1 MDSETRPTAPI
12 DTGPDASAPAARRRR
27 RFWLKLA
34 AWSVFWLWF
43 AHFAYV
49 RYTTPPAI
57 ALRGES
63 PAPAPSSNPEGERL
77 EAAIEEIGTH
87 PAWSGD
93 AWIAGREIELTCGA
107 PLEMVRSRYDKLV
120 KAVTDAKL
128 RTRLDELID
137 AAARHREAA
146 RSEQVRDRR
155 SATYWWNSSETLSAG
170 ALILRSRLDRDAGG
184 SIADAVA
191 HLSAA
196 LHVGQYAEQRW
207 GAEPMYYWI
216 RPATLPPLFEIGRLA
231 LDEPLPPADARG
243 LIDLISRDRGL
254 LVSATLAGSGLSGD
268 VDAMLDRFYTDDG
281 HGDGWLVLSAAAG
294 VAWLEPLN
302 SRLSPSPLWNVFS
315 PLFHSRREIRQ
326 QVADLIRTLEDL
338 DSLDFAAG
346 LQRTEEAMVVRR
358 TVLDGPLLRTGLR
371 LTSDAY
377 RSMADLVRRRRATVI
392 FLALSAYR
400 HERGEYPESLDALAP
415 LYIDEVPRDPY
426 TGGPFRYAIES
437 GEVDLDS
444 STPIEVSPGDY
455 SSYYSTN
462 WWPDLVPVRKAEFLG
477 GGR

>member
-1 MDSETRPTAPI
+1 MDRETRSTAPN
-12 DTGPDASAPAARRRR
+12 DTGRPGAAPAARRR

-43 AHFAYV
+43 AQFAYV

-57 ALRGES
+57 ALRGEYS
-63 PAPAPSSNPEGERL
+63 APAPSPNPEDERL
-77 EAAIEEIGTH
+77 ETAIEEIGTH

-93 AWIAGREIELTCGA
+93 AWTAGREIELTCGL
-107 PLEMVRSRYDKLV
+107 PLGMVRSRYDKLV
-120 KAVTDAKL
+120 KAVTDPKL
-128 RTRLDELID
+128 RPRLDELVE
-137 AAARHREAA
+137 AATRHREAA
-146 RSEQVRDRR
+146 RPGQVRDRR
-155 SATYWWNSSETLSAG
+155 SATYWWNSSETLAAG
-170 ALILRSRLDRDAGG
+170 ALILRSRLNRDAEG
-184 SIADAVA
+184 SIGDSVA

-196 LHVGQYAEQRW
+196 LQVGQYAELRW
-207 GAEPMYYWI
+207 AAEPAYFWT
-216 RPATLPPLFEIGRLA
+216 RPATLPALFEIGRLA
-231 LDEPLPPADARG
+231 LDEPLAPADART

-254 LVSATLAGSGLSGD
+254 LVSAALAGSGLSGD

-281 HGDGWLVLSAAAG
+281 RGDGWLVLSAAAD
-294 VAWLEPLN
+294 VPWLEPLH

-338 DSLDFAAG
+338 DNLDFSAG
-346 LQRTEEAMVVRR
+346 LQRTDEAMVVRR

-371 LTSDAY
+371 LTTDAY

-392 FLALSAYR
+392 FLALSACR
-400 HERGEYPESLDALAP
+400 HDRGEYPESLDALAP
-415 LYIDEVPRDPY
+415 TYINEVPRDPY

-437 GEVDLDS
+437 GGVNLDS

-455 SSYYSTN
+455 SYYYTAN

>member
-1 MDSETRPTAPI
+1 MDSETRSTAPN
-12 DTGPDASAPAARRRR
+12 DTGCAGAAPAARRR

-43 AHFAYV
+43 AQFAYV
-49 RYTTPPAI
+49 RYTTPPAMI
-57 ALRGES
+57 LRGES
-63 PAPAPSSNPEGERL
+63 PAPAPSSNPEDERL

-87 PAWSGD
+87 PAWSGN
-93 AWIAGREIELTCGA
+93 AWTAGREIELTCCV
-107 PLEMVRSRYDKLV
+107 PLDMVRSRYDKLV
-120 KAVTDAKL
+120 KAVTDPKL
-128 RTRLDELID
+128 RPRLDELIE
-137 AAARHREAA
+137 AAARHRKAA
-146 RSEQVRDRR
+146 SPEQTRDRR
-155 SATYWWNSSETLSAG
+155 SATYWWNSSESLAAG
-170 ALILRSRLDRDAGG
+170 ALILRSRLNRDTGG
-184 SIADAVA
+184 AIADSIA

-196 LHVGQYAEQRW
+196 LQVGQYAEQRW
-207 GAEPMYYWI
+207 SAEPVYFWS

-231 LDEPLPPADARG
+231 LDEPLAPADARR

-281 HGDGWLVLSAAAG
+281 RGDGWLVLSAAAD
-294 VAWLEPLN
+294 VPWLEPLH
-302 SRLSPSPLWNVFS
+302 SRLSPSPLWNLFS

-338 DSLDFAAG
+338 DSLDFTAG
-346 LQRTEEAMVVRR
+346 LRRTEEAMGVRR

-371 LTSDAY
+371 LTTDAY

-392 FLALSAYR
+392 FLALSAFR

-444 STPIEVSPGDY
+444 STPIEISDSDY
-455 SSYYSTN
+455 GRYFTTD
-462 WWPDLVPVRKAEFLG
+462 WWLDLVPVRKPVFLG